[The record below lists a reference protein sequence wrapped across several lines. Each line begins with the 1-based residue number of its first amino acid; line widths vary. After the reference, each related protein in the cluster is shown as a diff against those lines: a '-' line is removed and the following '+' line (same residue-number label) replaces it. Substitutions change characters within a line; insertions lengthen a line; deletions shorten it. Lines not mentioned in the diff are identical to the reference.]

1 MRDDVEIAER
11 TTPFLGFF
19 RIDRYTL
26 RHRRH
31 DGGWTAPMT
40 REIFERGHA
49 VAVLLYDP
57 DRDAVGLIEQFRPG
71 AFAAGWDPWLIE
83 VVAGIIDDD
92 ASPDQV
98 AIREA
103 REEAGVA
110 IDGLIPVYRYLNSP
124 GGSSESMQLFCAR
137 VDSSQLSG
145 IHGLAEEGE
154 DIRVFALPAAEAID
168 WVASGRVANS
178 TAIIALQWLALNRQ
192 RLRSLWS
199 ENQPTPPAD

>member
-1 MRDDVEIAER
+1 MVENVEIIEK
-11 TTPFLGFF
+11 TTPFQGYF

-57 DRDAVGLIEQFRPG
+57 IRDEVGLIEQFRPG
-71 AFAAGWDPWLIE
+71 ALAAGWHPWLVE

-92 ASPDQV
+92 DAPEAV

-103 REEAGVA
+103 QEEAGVA
-110 IDGLIPVYRYLNSP
+110 IGDLLPICKYLVTP
-124 GGSSESMQLFCAR
+124 GGSTETMELYCAR
-137 VDSSQLSG
+137 VDAATLG
-145 IHGLAEEGE
+145 GFHGLEEEGE
-154 DIRVFALPAAEAID
+154 DIRVFSVAADEAIG
-168 WVASGRVANS
+168 WIESKRVLNS
-178 TAIIALQWLALNRQ
+178 CAIIALQWLALNRR
-192 RLRSLWS
+192 RLIALW
-199 ENQPTPPAD
+199 TP